1 MKESENR
8 RTKDRR
14 VSRTLKKIREAYLE
28 LAKEKNPA
36 KITVSELAAAAGINR
51 KTFYTY
57 YSGTEELL
65 GEIADDLLEKYR
77 ELISGVELYSGS
89 FEPLRFFA
97 AFRSIVREDY
107 HTYELL
113 GKLGLLPFLTDKLRV
128 LLLDSVFQQYFAY
141 AHLDGQDPKV
151 QNRYYLYAEYMSAGL
166 LAMVERWIEDPQMSL
181 EEFTRFTARIVM
193 NGLRTVE
200 GSKQE
205 VPVPP
210 GSAGGSYPDL

>member
-51 KTFYTY
+51 KTFYMY

-89 FEPLRFFA
+89 FEPLKEVVPGKKVVLGLITTKRPELEDREQVIARIREAARYVPLENLCLSPQCGFA
-97 AFRSIVREDY
+97 SCEIGNRLTEEQQWAKLALVRSIV
-107 HTYELL
+107 
-113 GKLGLLPFLTDKLRV
+113 
-128 LLLDSVFQQYFAY
+128 
-141 AHLDGQDPKV
+141 
-151 QNRYYLYAEYMSAGL
+151 
-166 LAMVERWIEDPQMSL
+166 
-181 EEFTRFTARIVM
+181 
-193 NGLRTVE
+193 
-200 GSKQE
+200 QE
-205 VPVPP
+205 VW
-210 GSAGGSYPDL
+210 GE

>member
-14 VSRTLKKIREAYLE
+14 GSRTLKKIREAYLE

-51 KTFYTY
+51 KTFYMY

-210 GSAGGSYPDL
+210 GNAGGSYPDL

>member
-8 RTKDRR
+8 LTKDRR

-51 KTFYTY
+51 KTFYMY

-113 GKLGLLPFLTDKLRV
+113 GKLLPT
-128 LLLDSVFQQYFAY
+128 
-141 AHLDGQDPKV
+141 PI
-151 QNRYYLYAEYMSAGL
+151 
-166 LAMVERWIEDPQMSL
+166 W
-181 EEFTRFTARIVM
+181 TARTRRF
-193 NGLRTVE
+193 RTGTTSTRNICPQVFLPWW
-200 GSKQE
+200 S
-205 VPVPP
+205 
-210 GSAGGSYPDL
+210 GGSRIRRCLWKNLPASPRGSS

>member
-14 VSRTLKKIREAYLE
+14 VSRTLKKIRETYLE

-51 KTFYTY
+51 KTFYMY

-166 LAMVERWIEDPQMSL
+166 LAMVELWIEDPQMSL